1 MRWRDFADMAVEAY
15 DEAMDVADIFVDV
28 PDGLPGRDD
37 ENVPLG
43 LEALDQGMQELEDW
57 LTDGD
62 EVWQVDENGDP
73 IFIDEDGNAIPREN
87 PHNPYAEAHEA
98 EAERRR
104 RQGGYGDGENEA
116 YGAPDGYFPYEG
128 GDVTTRAELREMS
141 EKTTTIADAVMVTRN
156 TFGAAID
163 ACAKYHGT
171 SAGDM
176 KLGAARFKD
185 LFREEVAINWN
196 DAPPEG
202 VRSMF
207 ATGQDVTYE
216 SVEGDTL
223 EFLRGLLNQ
232 IEESELPVVLAAL
245 YHAWTPPSRTTTTR
259 KRKTT
264 RRRRK

>member
-1 MRWRDFADMAVEAY
+1 MGVTCGALLIAFQRARSDSVSFWNPRNWAPEGSALDDLIEGGMDMAGDMAAETAG
-15 DEAMDVADIFVDV
+15 AIIGAPFGPGGAATGAAVASAAEDIF
-28 PDGLPGRDD
+28 L
-37 ENVPLG
+37 
-43 LEALDQGMQELEDW
+43 
-57 LTDGD
+57 
-62 EVWQVDENGDP
+62 
-73 IFIDEDGNAIPREN
+73 EDGNILDVAFDVL
-87 PHNPYAEAHEA
+87 
-98 EAERRR
+98 
-104 RQGGYGDGENEA
+104 GGGSSASAQTSFDVGDGS
-116 YGAPDGYFPYEG
+116 
-128 GDVTTRAELREMS
+128 VTTRAELRQQSEPMS
-141 EKTTTIADAVMVTRN
+141 TMQDAVMVTRN
-156 TFGAAID
+156 TFGAVID

-171 SAGDM
+171 SASDM

-196 DAPPEG
+196 DAPAEG

-223 EFLRGLLNQ
+223 EFLRGLFAQ

-245 YHAWTPPSRTTTTR
+245 YHAWTPASRSASSS